1 VDSNTCYNLPS
12 DRKHPRQYVFEVL
25 IGGEAVCC
33 MCAEDDA
40 QTKLWI
46 SSLRDAIR
54 GENIKP
60 VAATPVDD
68 GVSTVSAATKST
80 KVDSTFQR
88 GLPSPVKSKVTKDVK
103 GPYWYVGLSCLK
115 NTNAKVLGSFGA
127 AGSSTGLRRRRDVR
141 FSIDYGW
148 ERNVIRDATAANE
161 AEKQRQIKI
170 KERAEARKKEIA
182 KAAAAAKERRE
193 KEEEERR
200 KKEEERRKKEEER
213 ARTATK
219 TADNLDPNAAFAAT
233 KTPAPSMGASP
244 DVAIAA
250 KSAAERLRKVRQ
262 LRSVLNLDSETCRTL
277 LSLSDWD
284 MNKAL
289 DRYGSGT
296 FDATATATTTTP
308 ISVSNDGFAGT
319 GLGIASGSDSVP
331 GPNAL
336 PVATGFGGP
345 ANPNP
350 TPVFPV
356 VTPNIPVASVVTP
369 APAPPRPGFWFFK
382 ENDGSWRPYGR
393 QDNAAL
399 ESSFLSMA
407 ALCDFSNKYGKYR
420 VTFDRATQKHRQVNM
435 TTGGQREV
443 ARTMDRSS
451 AAAATTTTTTTTS
464 SMPASQSGWW
474 EFQDNDG
481 SWKSYTKE
489 DAAMLERAFRARQ
502 ASCSLQNKWG
512 QYRVSIGSSGM
523 RQVNVRTHVSRAV
536 RRRRPTSGADSHSS
550 PYTSVQRGKINH
562 LKSLLGASEG
572 QCATLLSKNDWDISK
587 AVNAYYDS
595 GGGGGGVFGAMHM

>member
-1 VDSNTCYNLPS
+1 MSSNTIEGLLLKQGNSGLRWNPRYFKLDIRKAHLSYWELDDYQKGHKSKNTWALKSKGTVRTVDSNTCYNLPS

-200 KKEEERRKKEEER
+200 KKEEERRKKE
-213 ARTATK
+213 
-219 TADNLDPNAAFAAT
+219 
-233 KTPAPSMGASP
+233 
-244 DVAIAA
+244 
-250 KSAAERLRKVRQ
+250 
-262 LRSVLNLDSETCRTL
+262 
-277 LSLSDWD
+277 
-284 MNKAL
+284 
-289 DRYGSGT
+289 
-296 FDATATATTTTP
+296 
-308 ISVSNDGFAGT
+308 
-319 GLGIASGSDSVP
+319 
-331 GPNAL
+331 
-336 PVATGFGGP
+336 
-345 ANPNP
+345 
-350 TPVFPV
+350 
-356 VTPNIPVASVVTP
+356 
-369 APAPPRPGFWFFK
+369 
-382 ENDGSWRPYGR
+382 
-393 QDNAAL
+393 
-399 ESSFLSMA
+399 
-407 ALCDFSNKYGKYR
+407 
-420 VTFDRATQKHRQVNM
+420 
-435 TTGGQREV
+435 
-443 ARTMDRSS
+443 
-451 AAAATTTTTTTTS
+451 
-464 SMPASQSGWW
+464 
-474 EFQDNDG
+474 
-481 SWKSYTKE
+481 
-489 DAAMLERAFRARQ
+489 
-502 ASCSLQNKWG
+502 
-512 QYRVSIGSSGM
+512 
-523 RQVNVRTHVSRAV
+523 
-536 RRRRPTSGADSHSS
+536 
-550 PYTSVQRGKINH
+550 
-562 LKSLLGASEG
+562 
-572 QCATLLSKNDWDISK
+572 
-587 AVNAYYDS
+587 
-595 GGGGGGVFGAMHM
+595 